1 MRNVREIL
9 VPHRD
14 SSQKEGIKKRE
25 KKKHASCGAIHGF
38 DDDDDEEGIKASFR
52 GTFVRGRLMKILNGF
67 SRISCEFSRIPI
79 IA

>member
-38 DDDDDEEGIKASFR
+38 DDDEVGIKASFR
-52 GTFVRGRLMKILNGF
+52 GTFVGGRLMKILNGF

-79 IA
+79 IAW